1 MSTEPITQ
9 VRAGHAEAR
18 ARGARQLGAL
28 LQLLELAGGY
38 HRAATA
44 RRIGVPQ
51 VEMAALEHI
60 DAFGGLTPGEL
71 GHRLGLT
78 SGGVTALTG
87 RLIDAGYVARKR
99 HPDDGRMRVLTVT
112 PAGAACL
119 SDQLDP
125 VLESAAEALAALSF
139 AEAEL
144 LGRVLEDVAARRE
157 EAAAATPGPERTYAT
172 DGYTRALLM

>member
-1 MSTEPITQ
+1 MSTEPIAQ
-9 VRAGHAEAR
+9 PRADGRER
-18 ARGARQLGAL
+18 TRTPGMRLPEL
-28 LQLLELAGGY
+28 LQRLELAGSY

-44 RRIGVPQ
+44 RRVGVPQ
-51 VEMAALEHI
+51 VEMAALEHL
-60 DAFGGLTPGEL
+60 DGLGGLTPGEL

-87 RLIDAGYVARKR
+87 RLIDAGLVARRR

-119 SDQLDP
+119 SEQLGP
-125 VLESAAEALAALSF
+125 VLEAANEALGRLSG

-144 LGRVLEDVAARRE
+144 LARVLESVTANRE
-157 EAAAATPGPERTYAT
+157 EAAAATPGPERAYAS